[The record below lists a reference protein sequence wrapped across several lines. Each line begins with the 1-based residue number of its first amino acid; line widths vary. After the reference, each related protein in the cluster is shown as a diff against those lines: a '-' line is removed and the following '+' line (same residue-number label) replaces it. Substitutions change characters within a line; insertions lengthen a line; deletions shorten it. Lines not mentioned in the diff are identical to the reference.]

1 MQTLFEDFQPPVDLA
16 IVLPK
21 AKAEELSSASTM
33 AYLGTEFA
41 RKEDRIYECARL
53 LLQMGDYK

>member
-1 MQTLFEDFQPPVDLA
+1 MNDSVS
-16 IVLPK
+16 ISK